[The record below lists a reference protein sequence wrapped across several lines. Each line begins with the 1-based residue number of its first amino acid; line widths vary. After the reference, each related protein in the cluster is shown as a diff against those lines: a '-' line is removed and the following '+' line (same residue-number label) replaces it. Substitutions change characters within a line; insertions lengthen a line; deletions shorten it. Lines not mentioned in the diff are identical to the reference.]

1 MSAPACPRQQPA
13 RTSAASP
20 VYRHESSWGQG
31 SRAARLSR
39 RLIPEYRPIPSSNR
53 LRFNRVR
60 YTNHRRDHTRSVEAG
75 YAQRR
80 VLLRRLRP
88 KASVGRPSMPVGCT
102 GSLQEFSRRISP
114 GQGLLSRDRLSP
126 VSRSRSTNSERISTM
141 TTRGA
146 GSGEPMERL
155 SAAERGSRRCCRTLS
170 HVSATRSAILQTS
183 GDLKNRLQSRDK
195 P

>member
-1 MSAPACPRQQPA
+1 
-13 RTSAASP
+13 
-20 VYRHESSWGQG
+20 
-31 SRAARLSR
+31 
-39 RLIPEYRPIPSSNR
+39 
-53 LRFNRVR
+53 
-60 YTNHRRDHTRSVEAG
+60 
-75 YAQRR
+75 
-80 VLLRRLRP
+80 
-88 KASVGRPSMPVGCT
+88 
-102 GSLQEFSRRISP
+102 
-114 GQGLLSRDRLSP
+114 
-126 VSRSRSTNSERISTM
+126 M